1 MNSFA
6 PWYPKRFELKITL
19 VLPLS
24 ITFWSL
30 HLVSKT
36 SVWLFDL
43 NFHDRRPLIPRKY
56 RGPCIWV
63 GGRRTHYLPQWRF
76 SLSHLI
82 SHRSAHQHNSNLLLA
97 FYDQWKKVWST
108 NTQSRFAS
116 LVFDGVLGPP
126 GRSDESHWFAWMG
139 FSNSKLNNWVSG
151 QTDWFPGDSSVQ
163 FVDPAFDFLLH
174 LLAHILHPCLSII
187 LQHLK
192 KWGSIEII
200 SFRHFRVGFCSG
212 T

>member
-97 FYDQWKKVWST
+97 FYDQCKKVWST

-116 LVFDGVLGPP
+116 VVFLTVSWDLQAGQMRVIDLHGWVFQIVNWIIELVAKPTDFPAIAA
-126 GRSDESHWFAWMG
+126 F
-139 FSNSKLNNWVSG
+139 NSL
-151 QTDWFPGDSSVQ
+151 TR
-163 FVDPAFDFLLH
+163 
-174 LLAHILHPCLSII
+174 LSISCCI
-187 LQHLK
+187 C
-192 KWGSIEII
+192 WRIFSI
-200 SFRHFRVGFCSG
+200 RVCR
-212 T
+212 